1 MTIHSSA
8 TFRKTEGEFT
18 GTGNEATDEV
28 PCRQRDSIDGLV
40 GLGLSLEEV
49 KRTSEDSKLEMESLD
64 EGEMGDGRRVVKKGE
79 RLKWWKVYAMHFLFS
94 WNSRTFE
101 NVSVSVPL
109 FYLILY

>member
-8 TFRKTEGEFT
+8 TFRKTEGGFT

-28 PCRQRDSIDGLV
+28 PGCRRDSIDGLV

-49 KRTSEDSKLEMESLD
+49 KRTSEDSELEIESLD
-64 EGEMGDGRRVVKKGE
+64 EGETVEERKGVKKGE

-101 NVSVSVPL
+101 NVSVSGSL
-109 FYLILY
+109 SSN

>member
-1 MTIHSSA
+1 MTINSST
-8 TFRKTEGEFT
+8 TFRKTEGGFI

-28 PCRQRDSIDGLV
+28 PGGRRDSVDGLV

-49 KRTSEDSKLEMESLD
+49 KRTSEDSELEMESLD
-64 EGEMGDGRRVVKKGE
+64 EGETVDERRVVKKGE

-101 NVSVSVPL
+101 NVSVSAFL
-109 FYLILY
+109 SSN

>member
-8 TFRKTEGEFT
+8 TFRKTEGGFT
-18 GTGNEATDEV
+18 GTGNEVTEV
-28 PCRQRDSIDGLV
+28 PAHHRDPIDGLV

-49 KRTSEDSKLEMESLD
+49 KRTSEDSELEMESLD
-64 EGEMGDGRRVVKKGE
+64 GMEIVEERRGVKEGE

-101 NVSVSVPL
+101 NVSVSGFL
-109 FYLILY
+109 SSY

>member
-8 TFRKTEGEFT
+8 TFRKTEGGFT

-28 PCRQRDSIDGLV
+28 PGRPRDLIDGLV

-64 EGEMGDGRRVVKKGE
+64 GMETMDDRRGLKKGE

-101 NVSVSVPL
+101 NVSVSTFL
-109 FYLILY
+109 SLQ

>member
-1 MTIHSSA
+1 MTIHSST
-8 TFRKTEGEFT
+8 TFKRTEGGFI
-18 GTGNEATDEV
+18 GTGNEATEEV
-28 PCRQRDSIDGLV
+28 PAHHRRDSIDGLV

-64 EGEMGDGRRVVKKGE
+64 GIETVTERRGVKKGE

-101 NVSVSVPL
+101 NVSVSSSL
-109 FYLILY
+109 SSKW

>member
-8 TFRKTEGEFT
+8 TFRKTEGGFT
-18 GTGNEATDEV
+18 GRGNEGTDEV
-28 PCRQRDSIDGLV
+28 PGRPRDSIDGLV

-64 EGEMGDGRRVVKKGE
+64 GMDTVEERRGVK

-101 NVSVSVPL
+101 NVSVSGFL
-109 FYLILY
+109 SSY